1 MRWRLHERDPQ
12 PHCIRG
18 QPRLACAVVGHLS
31 WRTGELLGTAIGW
44 STGLCDMARTVRDG
58 ACREGSSSQRAS
70 AARLETRRVT
80 AEVRGARRESSPSQR
95 ASAAQLET
103 RGVTAEGSS
112 RPGHRVCG
120 KSSTSCYGDQRI
132 LFSSLALP
140 RPPPRQPGLPRLLR
154 DMAPCTT
161 RVVYAPVPDFV
172 ADTAASYHDSARVNG
187 SGVVLPRHRSTP
199 NQRRHVRAALSAGGH
214 SGSTGAVLPTQ
225 PAEHCRARQPRP
237 AWQGAASAFWQHGPQ
252 PLPHPRRDLR
262 PSAPPEEST
271 DG

>member
-80 AEVRGARRESSPSQR
+80 AEVRGARRESSSSQR

-132 LFSSLALP
+132 F
-140 RPPPRQPGLPRLLR
+140 
-154 DMAPCTT
+154 
-161 RVVYAPVPDFV
+161 F
-172 ADTAASYHDSARVNG
+172 
-187 SGVVLPRHRSTP
+187 
-199 NQRRHVRAALSAGGH
+199 
-214 SGSTGAVLPTQ
+214 
-225 PAEHCRARQPRP
+225 PAWHCRARRR
-237 AWQGAASAFWQHGPQ
+237 ANLACRGCFATWRRALHGWCT
-252 PLPHPRRDLR
+252 RRCQT
-262 PSAPPEEST
+262 S
-271 DG
+271 